1 MNITID
7 RYTPG
12 DVESSVWLTLDGVEY
27 DVVFDSENLNRLKVM
42 KDDSEVE
49 LAAEYHEA
57 VVARIELLLTFFD
70 NRALQQYIR
79 DLAEEAIAAM
89 EQHLV
94 QVKESGW

>member
-12 DVESSVWLTLDGVEY
+12 DVESSVWLTLDG
-27 DVVFDSENLNRLKVM
+27 FDSENLNRLKVM

-49 LAAEYHEA
+49 LAAEYYDA
-57 VVARIELLLTFFD
+57 VVARVELLLTFFD